1 MKVRKLIGLLAGFCL
16 PVGLAVAGSPV
27 QTIATVA
34 TNGTSITVPASGSMA
49 YRLETI
55 VFGAPAG
62 TTQTVALVQ
71 SGITNQ
77 MATKVVSAT
86 DCMLTVTNAPW
97 LFAGEKVRITTTA
110 TNSFRAVLV
119 GETGE

>member
-1 MKVRKLIGLLAGFCL
+1 MKARKWIGILAGLCL
-16 PVGLAVAGSPV
+16 PVGLALAGSPV
-27 QTIATVA
+27 QSSGTVA
-34 TNGTSITVPASGSMA
+34 TNGTSFNVPASGSMA
-49 YRLETI
+49 YRLDAI

-77 MATKVVSAT
+77 IATKAVSAT

-110 TNSFRAVLV
+110 TNSYRAVLV
-119 GETGE
+119 GETGN

>member
-1 MKVRKLIGLLAGFCL
+1 MKGRMLIGVLAGLCL
-16 PVGLAVAGSPV
+16 PVGLALAGSPV
-27 QTIATVA
+27 QTTGTVA
-34 TNGTSITVPASGSMA
+34 TNGTAITVPASGSMA
-49 YRLETI
+49 YRLQAV
-55 VFGAPAG
+55 VFGASAG

-77 MATKVVSAT
+77 IATKAVSAT

-110 TNSFRAVLV
+110 ANSYRAVLV
-119 GETGE
+119 GETGD